1 MKTTDYFKQCIQDY
15 LEQKAMEDGLFRAK
29 YENPNKNIDDCITY
43 LLNYVKESGVCGMAD
58 AEVFGIATHYY
69 EEENIEVGK
78 PIDCNVVVNRAI
90 ELTDQEK
97 AEARQQA
104 IMQYRNEE
112 LRKLQVRA
120 NRQAAKRET
129 PTAQQPSLFDF

>member
-1 MKTTDYFKQCIQDY
+1 
-15 LEQKAMEDGLFRAK
+15 
-29 YENPNKNIDDCITY
+29 
-43 LLNYVKESGVCGMAD
+43 MASS
-58 AEVFGIATHYY
+58 EVFGIVTHYY

-90 ELTDQEK
+90 ELTDEEK

-112 LRKLQVRA
+112 LRKLQVKA
-120 NRQAAKRET
+120 NRQTAKREAT
-129 PTAQQPSLFDF
+129 ELTGSARALR